1 MFVDSRENDNIAHED
16 KVFAMKAHLVVH
28 GEFVGLPVHC
38 FGVESQT
45 VSVANV
51 RGVAV
56 WAIKPSLPN
65 LAVQTRSVR
74 LFLRTTFTARIRQEQ
89 ICWKCGTFAE
99 AAVHFAFCD
108 SLAKRNQIYQK
119 LTFLERSEI
128 EYSKWVT

>member
-1 MFVDSRENDNIAHED
+1 MFIDGRENDNIAHED
-16 KVFAMKAHLVVH
+16 KVFAVKAHFVVD
-28 GEFVGLPVHC
+28 GEFVGFPVHC

-51 RGVAV
+51 RRVAI
-56 WAIKPSLPN
+56 WAIKPSLSD
-65 LAVQTRSVR
+65 LAVQTRSMC
-74 LFLRTTFTARIRQEQ
+74 LFLRAFAARICQER
-89 ICWKCGTFAE
+89 ICWKCQRVAE

-128 EYSKWVT
+128 EYSKWDI